1 MDAQL
6 LIAGFIASHTLLLL
20 CFKLG
25 IRKVLGYDA
34 AFDIAATV
42 LLLWMFEGTYSGMI
56 AASFGGLVISVE
68 LWILKYYLGYEILL
82 FDPEQRRLVW
92 ITHYGKRKRDRV

>member
-1 MDAQL
+1 MNIEL

-34 AFDIAATV
+34 AVDIVATV
-42 LLLWMFEGTYSGMI
+42 MLLWMFEGTYSGMI

-68 LWILKYYLGYEILL
+68 LWILKRHLGYEILL
-82 FDPEQRRLVW
+82 FDPKERRLRW
-92 ITHYGKRKRDRV
+92 TRHDPK